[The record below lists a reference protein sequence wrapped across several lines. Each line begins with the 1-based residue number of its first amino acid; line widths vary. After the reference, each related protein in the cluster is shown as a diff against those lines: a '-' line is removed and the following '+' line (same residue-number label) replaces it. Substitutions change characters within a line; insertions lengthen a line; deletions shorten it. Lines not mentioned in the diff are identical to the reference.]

1 MTGSLQEKN
10 NKYYIVL
17 NIYEGGKRKPKW
29 ISTGLS
35 VRGNKKKAEEMMRK
49 VIHDYELQSSLP
61 HSEMMFSD
69 CVSLW
74 LEYKK
79 IRVDLITYEGYEAL
93 ALKHIIPYFSEQ
105 KIRLCD
111 ITQEKLQTYFDKEF
125 KSGRLDGKGGVSSR
139 TLNMIKNVVKQTLDY
154 AIKKD
159 LIAKNP
165 CMFVE
170 MPKRE
175 KRVPNFYSADEV
187 KDLLECIKDEFLYP
201 AVKVLAYY
209 GLRRSELLGLKWD
222 SIDFTNNLIIIQSTV
237 VKVNE
242 VIEKNKTK
250 NQSSHRTFPMSPEI
264 RQVFLDMKKAEDFN
278 RTQQGRDYIDNDY
291 VFKWPD
297 GHPISPDY
305 ITRAFSKL
313 LNKYGFRHIRLHD
326 LRHSCASILLS
337 QGCTLK
343 DVQDWL
349 GHAEIDMTAN
359 LYGHLDLARKK
370 TIANVMSNMI
380 A

>member
-79 IRVDLITYEGYEAL
+79 TRVDLITYEGYEAL

-264 RQVFLDMKKAEDFN
+264 RQLFLDMKKTEDFN
-278 RTQQGRDYIDNDY
+278 RTQQGRDYIDNNY

>member
-79 IRVDLITYEGYEAL
+79 TRVDLITYEGYETL

>member
-1 MTGSLQEKN
+1 MS
-10 NKYYIVL
+10 
-17 NIYEGGKRKPKW
+17 
-29 ISTGLS
+29 
-35 VRGNKKKAEEMMRK
+35 
-49 VIHDYELQSSLP
+49 
-61 HSEMMFSD
+61 
-69 CVSLW
+69 
-74 LEYKK
+74 
-79 IRVDLITYEGYEAL
+79 
-93 ALKHIIPYFSEQ
+93 
-105 KIRLCD
+105 
-111 ITQEKLQTYFDKEF
+111 
-125 KSGRLDGKGGVSSR
+125 
-139 TLNMIKNVVKQTLDY
+139 
-154 AIKKD
+154 
-159 LIAKNP
+159 
-165 CMFVE
+165 
-170 MPKRE
+170 
-175 KRVPNFYSADEV
+175 
-187 KDLLECIKDEFLYP
+187 
-201 AVKVLAYY
+201 
-209 GLRRSELLGLKWD
+209 
-222 SIDFTNNLIIIQSTV
+222 FTNNLIIIQSTV

-264 RQVFLDMKKAEDFN
+264 RQLFLDMKKAEDFN
-278 RTQQGRDYIDNDY
+278 RTQQGRDYIYNDY

>member
-17 NIYEGGKRKPKW
+17 NIYEEGKRKPKW

-264 RQVFLDMKKAEDFN
+264 RQLFLDMKKAEDFN

>member
-79 IRVDLITYEGYEAL
+79 TRVDLITYEGYETL

-264 RQVFLDMKKAEDFN
+264 RQLFLDMKKAEDFN